1 MRKLGSAGMV
11 LIAGMAPVA
20 ALAQDRVQAPQGQ
33 PATAQE
39 EAALD
44 DAEAEI
50 VVSGQ
55 LRGAV
60 EGDVKPDVQLSPA
73 DIRSYGASNVAE
85 LLTSLSAQ
93 LGTGQGRGGEQPV
106 ILLSGR
112 RSSMGEIRDLP
123 TEAIERIDILPE
135 AAALQYGYSATQ
147 KVINFVLRRR
157 FQALTTELEARLP
170 TDGGNSGQAGNLH
183 IDKINRDGRF
193 AFDVKYDHSSA
204 LLESE
209 RGVTRAGSS
218 LFDIT
223 GNVTGLA
230 GGEIDPALS
239 AAAGEIVTVAGVPAG
254 AAGAAPTLAQFAGN
268 ANRANVSDLT
278 GYRTLANP
286 QTKLTIGGVYSRV
299 LSPKVSATANVQLE
313 VTESEALLGL
323 PSATLTL
330 PTGNRYSPF
339 ARDARLLRY
348 LDTLSPL
355 SRSNS
360 GQTLSGEVAVN
371 SDGAPWADSWRWSA
385 RGNYERATGQSITDT
400 GINPA
405 TMQAL
410 LDANDPGFNP
420 FAAIPLSAIQIR
432 AADVSN
438 TLSSVGT
445 VDMLTSGPL
454 FAMPAGKVNASLRV
468 AARTS
473 DFSSDFFRSG
483 VTRHTDIARDSASLR
498 GNIDVPIASRRSA
511 VLDAVGD
518 LSINGNFEIEQ
529 LSDFGRLVT
538 TGYGLTWSPITQVRA
553 IVSVTD
559 DSNAPSAQQLGNPT
573 LVTPNVATFDF
584 VRGESVDI
592 TAITGG
598 NPLLRADS
606 RHVFKLGLNVR
617 PFAETNLGF
626 IANYTDTRYRNQT
639 ASLPGATAEIQ
650 AAFPERFVRDADGRL
665 TSVDYRPVNYASAER
680 SELRWGFNLTLPIA
694 SPAAKRMAERREAF
708 QKAREESRRTGA
720 PMPPEMTAQ
729 LEQMRRLGQQESLL
743 GAAPRGQGQRQGPG
757 AGQGQGQREG
767 ARPGGPG
774 GPGGGGGR
782 GGFGGRGGGGGG
794 NLVQLSAF
802 HTWVLRDQVV
812 IRPGLPVLDR
822 LGGASA
828 SGGGG
833 QPAHRIEIQSGI
845 QRDGFRLRL
854 DGSWESATEVSS
866 GLLGSGDR
874 LRFGSLA
881 KVNLLAQVDL
891 GQQLDLML
899 KHPWLRGSRVTFRVD
914 NLFNARQRVT
924 DPTGATPSAY
934 APNLRDS
941 LGRVVRLSFRK
952 LFL

>member
-1 MRKLGSAGMV
+1 MGKVGTAGIA
-11 LIAGMAPVA
+11 LIAGMAPLA
-20 ALAQDRVQAPQGQ
+20 ALAQNQAQAPQQGRSEAGAQ
-33 PATAQE
+33 QEAPA
-39 EAALD
+39 D
-44 DAEAEI
+44 DSEAEI

-60 EGDVKPDVQLSPA
+60 EGDIKPEVSLSPA
-73 DIRSYGASNVAE
+73 DIRSYGASNVTE

-112 RSSMGEIRDLP
+112 RSSLGEIRDLP

-135 AAALQYGYSATQ
+135 EVALKYGYSATQ

-157 FQALTTELEARLP
+157 FQALTTELEARVP
-170 TDGGNSGQAGNLH
+170 TGGGNAGQAGNLH

-193 AFDVKYDHSSA
+193 AFDVKYDHSSG

-209 RGVTRAGSS
+209 RGVTRGGTS
-218 LFDIT
+218 LFDT
-223 GNVTGLA
+223 RGNITGLA

-239 AAAGEIVTVAGVPAG
+239 AAAGSLVTVAGVPAG
-254 AAGAAPTLAQFAGN
+254 AGDAAASLSAFAAN

-278 GYRTLANP
+278 PYRTLVSP

-299 LSPKVSATANVQLE
+299 LSPKVSATANAQFE

-323 PSATLTL
+323 PGATLTL
-330 PTGNRYSPF
+330 PTGNPYSPF
-339 ARDARLLRY
+339 ARDVRLLRY

-355 SRSNS
+355 SRANS

-371 SDGAPWADSWRWSA
+371 GDSAPWADSWRWSF
-385 RGNYERATGQSITDT
+385 RGNYERATSQSITDT
-400 GINPA
+400 GIDP
-405 TMQAL
+405 TTLQAR
-410 LDANDPGFNP
+410 LDADDPSFNP

-438 TLSSVGT
+438 TLSSVGN
-445 VDMLTSGPL
+445 VDMLTNGPL
-454 FAMPAGKVNASLRV
+454 FALPAGKVNASLRV

-483 VTRHTDIARDSASLR
+483 ITRQTDISRDSASVR
-498 GNIDVPIASRRSA
+498 GNIDVPIASRRGA
-511 VLDAVGD
+511 FLDAVGD
-518 LSINGNFEIEQ
+518 VSINGNFEIEQ

-538 TGYGLTWSPITQVRA
+538 TGYGLTWSPITQIRA

-559 DSNAPSAQQLGNPT
+559 DSNAPSAQQLGNPI
-573 LVTPNVATFDF
+573 LITPNVTTFDF

-592 TAITGG
+592 TAISGG

-606 RHVFKLGLNVR
+606 RHVFKLGLNIR
-617 PFAETNLGF
+617 PFEQTNLGF
-626 IANYTDTRYRNQT
+626 IANYTSTRYRSQT
-639 ASLPGATAEIQ
+639 ASLPGATAAIQ
-650 AAFPERFVRDADGRL
+650 AAFPDRFVRDEDGRL
-665 TSVDYRPVNYASAER
+665 TSVDYRPVNFASAER
-680 SELRWGFNLTLPIA
+680 SELRWGFNLSLPIA
-694 SPAAKRMAERREAF
+694 SPAAKRLAARREAF
-708 QKAREESRRTGA
+708 QKAREESRANGT
-720 PMPPEMTAQ
+720 PMPGEMTAQ
-729 LEQMRRLGQQESLL
+729 LERLRKLGQQESLL
-743 GAAPRGQGQRQGPG
+743 GGPPRGQRQGQG
-757 AGQGQGQREG
+757 AGQGQGQGPGGRF
-767 ARPGGPG
+767 GGPG
-774 GPGGGGGR
+774 GPGGGR
-782 GGFGGRGGGGGG
+782 GGFGGRGGGGG
-794 NLVQLSAF
+794 NTIQLSAF
-802 HTWVLRDQVV
+802 HTWVFRDQVV

-822 LGGASA
+822 LDGASA
-828 SGGGG
+828 SGGAG

-854 DGSWESATEVSS
+854 DGSWESGSEVST

-874 LRFGSLA
+874 LQFGSLA

-891 GQQLDLML
+891 GQQVDLLL
-899 KHPWLRGSRVTFRVD
+899 KHPWLRGARVSFRVD

-924 DPTGATPSAY
+924 DADGLTPAAY
-934 APNLRDS
+934 APNLRDP